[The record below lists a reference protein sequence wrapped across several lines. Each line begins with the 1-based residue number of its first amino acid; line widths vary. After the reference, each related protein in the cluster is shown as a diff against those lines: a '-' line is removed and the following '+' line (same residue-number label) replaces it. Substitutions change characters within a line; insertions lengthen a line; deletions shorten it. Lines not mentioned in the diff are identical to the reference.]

1 MAVQT
6 RTGAATAI
14 FATLRAW
21 GVDRVFICPGSTEAA
36 FLDASLDERDIELV
50 ATSDEAITVSMADGY
65 ARVTGRP
72 AVAYVHTHLG
82 LANGLAHLSCAQL
95 EHSPVVVLTGLKASA
110 LHGATAGF
118 TTTSDVGALARQFVK
133 WAHESG
139 TPERIATDLDHALRV
154 ATTAPMGPAFLAI
167 AQDRMEADVDMAPGA
182 GPPPAPVGRVRPDPA
197 ATGAAVEL
205 LSAADRPLVVAGAEV
220 FRAGVAAELDALAAR
235 IGAPVVVEDRRT
247 IERAE
252 TADIAGFAGVLD
264 AAHTRDADAVLL
276 AGARAP
282 IRFEHTAPPVLPEDL
297 PTVHLSEDPRELALG
312 PPRAIKLLG
321 AVELGLADLAGAGA
335 PGGLREQAG
344 DRELHSDDGAI
355 PIRVPALLRR
365 LCAALEPGTWVVDD
379 SVTSK
384 AALLG
389 PALRPAAGLRYLTT
403 AGGSLGWG
411 LGAALGV
418 AEASGER
425 VVAVLGDGVFQFGI
439 AGLWTA
445 VARALPVTFVVVNN
459 QSYGAVKAALR
470 RYDGEAVARD
480 TYPVTSLAGPDIAA
494 IARGFGARGVRVER
508 LEDLDGALAERPG
521 PTVIEVLTDP
531 NDSGPLR

>member
-65 ARVTGRP
+65 ARATGRP

-82 LANGLAHLSCAQL
+82 LANGLAHLSCAKL
-95 EHSPVVVLTGLKASA
+95 ERSPVVVLTGLKAAA

-118 TTTSDVGALARQFVK
+118 TTAPDTTGLARQFVK

-139 TPERIATDLDHALRV
+139 TPETIGTDLAHALRV
-154 ATTAPMGPAFLAI
+154 ATTPPAGPAFLAV
-167 AQDRMEADVDMAPGA
+167 AQDRMEADTDVAPGP
-182 GPPPAPVGRVRPDPA
+182 GPRATPRLRPDPDAITA
-197 ATGAAVEL
+197 AAEVLAQAE
-205 LSAADRPLVVAGAEV
+205 RPLVVAGAEI
-220 FRAGVAAELDALAAR
+220 FRADAVEALDRLAERL
-235 IGAPVVVEDRRT
+235 GAPVVVEDRRT

-252 TADIAGFAGVLD
+252 TARLRTFTGVLGG
-264 AAHTRDADAVLL
+264 REDADAILL

-282 IRFEHTAPPVLPEDL
+282 IRFEHHAPPVLPADV
-297 PTVHLSEDPRELALG
+297 PTVHLTEDPRELALTG
-312 PPRAIKLLG
+312 ALPLLG
-321 AVELGLADLAGAGA
+321 DVRHALADLTAALPVA
-335 PGGLREQAG
+335 PGGFRRAASG
-344 DRELHSDDGAI
+344 DEPDEAAI
-355 PIRVPALLRR
+355 PIRVPALMRR
-365 LCAALEPGTWVVDD
+365 LCAALEPGTWVIDD

-389 PALRPAAGLRYLTT
+389 PALVPEAGLRYLTT

-418 AEASGER
+418 AEAGER

-445 VARALPVTFVVVNN
+445 VSRALPVTFVVVNN

-470 RYDGEAVARD
+470 RYDGAAVARD
-480 TYPVTSLAGPDIAA
+480 VYPVTSLAGPDIAA
-494 IARGFGARGVRVER
+494 IARGFGTHGVRVER
-508 LEDLDGALAERPG
+508 LEDLDGALASRPG